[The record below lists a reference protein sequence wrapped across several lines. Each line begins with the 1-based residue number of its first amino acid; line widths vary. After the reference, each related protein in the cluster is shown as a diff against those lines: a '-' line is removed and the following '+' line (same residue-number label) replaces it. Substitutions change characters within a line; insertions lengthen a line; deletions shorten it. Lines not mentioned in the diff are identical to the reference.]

1 MRIYV
6 RVTPRAGKNEVLKI
20 SDGEY
25 KVKVTAVPEKGKA
38 NVAVIKLLADY
49 FGVPKSSISIIGGK
63 STKTKIID
71 IASRQELNS
80 CH

>member
-1 MRIYV
+1 MRIYA

-38 NVAVIKLLADY
+38 NEKVVELLADY
-49 FGVPKSSISIIGGK
+49 FGVSKSLVNIVGGK

-71 IASRQELNS
+71 IA
-80 CH
+80 